1 MDLSQQ
7 KLTRAEW
14 EYLEVPVIPKEL
26 KILQLIFN
34 SYENTN
40 YAMNESQS
48 LLGFMKI
55 NTNNF
60 EFHKYLFD
68 RYFKKQ
74 IDKMIKKYNLSFI
87 YDNKK
92 TTKKI
97 KTADLIRNGGG
108 DAVFD
113 ECGTIGY
120 SWETSGEVSFR
131 LKWTSSVVFVVI
143 AFWIPSTSWFRRFPG
158 KSFPIPE
165 SIHRR

>member
-55 NTNNF
+55 NTNISRC
-60 EFHKYLFD
+60 D
-68 RYFKKQ
+68 
-74 IDKMIKKYNLSFI
+74 SS
-87 YDNKK
+87 
-92 TTKKI
+92 TT
-97 KTADLIRNGGG
+97 
-108 DAVFD
+108 
-113 ECGTIGY
+113 
-120 SWETSGEVSFR
+120 
-131 LKWTSSVVFVVI
+131 
-143 AFWIPSTSWFRRFPG
+143 
-158 KSFPIPE
+158 
-165 SIHRR
+165 